1 MTKLCLVCIAS
12 LLLVATA
19 NAAEKARHSKGA
31 NLATTH
37 MQVAPGDS
45 GVLIAPTVTTRDN
58 WDFFLNK
65 PKDQNSG
72 G

>member
-31 NLATTH
+31 NLTATH
-37 MQVAPGDS
+37 MQVAPGIS
-45 GVLIAPTVTTRDN
+45 GVIIAPTVPTREN
-58 WDFFLNK
+58 WDLLLAK
-65 PKDQNSG
+65 PKDENSG